1 MVGRFSRQE
10 DVAARELEDRFN
22 GHDLVGR
29 FKCAAVVSRLVSR
42 FSNSDLKGVPPRIF
56 GGW

>member
-1 MVGRFSRQE
+1 MGRFSRQE
-10 DVAARELEDRFN
+10 DLEARELVDRFS

-29 FKCAAVVSRLVSR
+29 LKCPAVVSRLVSR
-42 FSNSDLKGVPPRIF
+42 FSNSDLKGVPPRNF